1 MITLKSPQ
9 EIECIRK
16 CCQIAVKTL
25 EYLARIVEPGKTTG
39 ELNEVAEKFIQ
50 EWGAVPAFKGY
61 RGFPKSICTSIN
73 EEVVHGIPSFSRKL
87 NPGDI
92 VSIDVGIYKLGY
104 YGDLAVTIPVGEI
117 ALSTKKLLQVTQEAL
132 RRGIDRARVGYRL
145 FDISHAVQSYVEKE
159 GFSVV
164 RDFVGHGIGKEMHED
179 PQVPNFGEPGKG
191 LRLKAGMVLAIE
203 PMVNAGGPEVMVLP
217 DHWTVVTQ
225 DGSISAH
232 FEHTV
237 AITEEGP
244 QILTLSPDSR
254 FWG

>member
-1 MITLKSPQ
+1 M
-9 EIECIRK
+9 
-16 CCQIAVKTL
+16 
-25 EYLARIVEPGKTTG
+25 VEPGKTTE
-39 ELNEVAEKFIQ
+39 ELNEVAEKLIQ

-61 RGFPKSICTSIN
+61 RGFPKSICASIN
-73 EEVVHGIPSFSRKL
+73 EEVVHGIPSLSRKL
-87 NPGDI
+87 NIGDI
-92 VSIDVGIYKLGY
+92 VSIDVGIYKCGY
-104 YGDLAVTIPVGEI
+104 YGDSAVTIPVGEI
-117 ALSTKKLLQVTQEAL
+117 SPSAKKLLQVTQEAL

-145 FDISHAVQSYVEKE
+145 FDISYAVQSYVEKE

-179 PQVPNFGEPGKG
+179 PQVPNFGEPGRG

-217 DHWTVVTQ
+217 DRWTVVTR
-225 DGSISAH
+225 DGSLSAH

-244 QILTLSPDSR
+244 QILTFSPDLPL
-254 FWG
+254 WK